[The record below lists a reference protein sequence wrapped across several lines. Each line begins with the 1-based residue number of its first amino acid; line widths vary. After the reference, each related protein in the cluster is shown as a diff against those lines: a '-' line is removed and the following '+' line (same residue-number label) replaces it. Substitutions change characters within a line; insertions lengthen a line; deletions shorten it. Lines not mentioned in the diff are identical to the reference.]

1 MLILFQILFSLFA
14 LFAII
19 SVYSKKRSGLLSA
32 GAAIFW
38 TPFWLLAVVFVWLP
52 NALTVVANTF
62 GIGRGTDL
70 LLYVSLVVVFYI
82 LFRLSVKIEG
92 LNRSITNVVRDKS
105 LSEVLERDSSTRF
118 ARSE

>member
-19 SVYSKKRSGLLSA
+19 SVYSKKRSGLLSV

-38 TPFWLLAVVFVWLP
+38 TLFWLLAVIFVWLP

-70 LLYVSLVVVFYI
+70 VLYFSLAIIFYI
-82 LFRLSVKIEG
+82 LFG
-92 LNRSITNVVRDKS
+92 LNVKLEMINRDITKVIRDKS
-105 LSEVLERDSSTRF
+105 LK
-118 ARSE
+118 